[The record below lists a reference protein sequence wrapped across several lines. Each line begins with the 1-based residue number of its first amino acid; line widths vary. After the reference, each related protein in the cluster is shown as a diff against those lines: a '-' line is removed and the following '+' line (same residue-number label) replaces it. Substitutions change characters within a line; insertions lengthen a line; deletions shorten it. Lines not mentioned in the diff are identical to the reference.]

1 MTPTPEQ
8 CIERYLKL
16 RNAKAER
23 EAKAEAEIKEYDDA
37 MEAIENYLLS
47 VMLERKEVQIKTAHG
62 TAFQSPQMRA
72 KLVDRAALVDYVKRT
87 GDFNL
92 FTNAVAKEAV
102 TAYAEANKAPP
113 PGVEITRFVAV
124 NVRKA

>member
-8 CIERYLKL
+8 CIEQYVRL
-16 RNAKAER
+16 RGAKEAREKALKAELQQ
-23 EAKAEAEIKEYDDA
+23 YSDA
-37 MEAIENYLLS
+37 LEAIENYLLS

-72 KLVDRAALVDYVKRT
+72 KLVDRQALVDYVKRT
-87 GDFNL
+87 GDFGL

-102 TAYAEANKAPP
+102 VEYTEANKAPP
-113 PGVEITRFVAV
+113 PGVEITRFVQV
-124 NVRKA
+124 NVRRA

>member
-8 CIERYLKL
+8 CIERYLAL
-16 RNAKAER
+16 R
-23 EAKAEAEIKEYDDA
+23 EAKKARETALKAELQQYDNA
-37 MEAIENYLLS
+37 LEAIENHLLG
-47 VMLERKEVQIKTAHG
+47 VMIERKEVQIKTAHG
-62 TAFQSPQMRA
+62 TAFQSPQIRA
-72 KLVDRAALVDYVKRT
+72 KLVDRTALVDYVKRT

-102 TAYAEANKAPP
+102 VTYAEEHSAPP
-113 PGVEITRFVAV
+113 PGVEITRFTAV